1 MDTRQNRVYFPGL
14 NGLRFLAAFA
24 VIITHIEL
32 MKKYFGLGHLW
43 EDSGQKITTFPLD
56 QIMEGKLNMFQPLVS
71 DAGPLGVTFFFVL
84 SGFLITYLLQAEKQH
99 TGHIAIRK
107 FYLRR
112 ILRIWPLY
120 FFILILGFVVL
131 PNSGDWFYVRE
142 QSEALT
148 DHYWLNLLLYIFIF
162 PNLAY
167 SITGAAV
174 PCIGQSWSIG
184 VEEQFYLVWPVLIKF
199 TKKPVNVVL
208 GATAVLVVIKALVL
222 LAWMGYTTPPEWLRI
237 VKEFMAMSK
246 LECMT
251 IGGAGAWLLFNK
263 RDWLMSVV
271 SHRSIE
277 IGAYVGVLAL
287 LYLTPALIQDGVHVL
302 YGVLFL
308 IIILNISCNPRSVFK
323 LEGPRWNFL
332 GKVSYGLYMYHLI
345 IIVGALYFL
354 QDVMGAQGDLSL
366 VQNLSLY
373 VGVIG
378 LTIFVSHLSYQYIER
393 PFILSKSR
401 HQRVISGED
410 ARSKS

>member
-120 FFILILGFVVL
+120 FFILILGFLVL

-410 ARSKS
+410 ARSES

>member
-56 QIMEGKLNMFQPLVS
+56 QILEGKLNMFQPLVS

-120 FFILILGFVVL
+120 FLILILGFVVL
-131 PNSGDWFYVRE
+131 PHLGDWFYVRE

-184 VEEQFYLVWPVLIKF
+184 VEEQFYLLWPVLIKF
-199 TKKPVNVVL
+199 AKKPVNVVL
-208 GATAVLVVIKALVL
+208 GATAVLVVVKALVL
-222 LAWMGYTTPPEWLRI
+222 LAWMGYTTPPDWLRI

-271 SHRSIE
+271 SHRSVE
-277 IGAYVGVLAL
+277 IGAYAGVLAL

-323 LEGPRWNFL
+323 LEGRRWNFL
-332 GKVSYGLYMYHLI
+332 GKVSYGMYMYHLI

-354 QDVMGAQGDLSL
+354 QDVMGATGDLSL

-378 LTIFVSHLSYQYIER
+378 LTIFVSHLSYQFIER

-410 ARSKS
+410 ARSES